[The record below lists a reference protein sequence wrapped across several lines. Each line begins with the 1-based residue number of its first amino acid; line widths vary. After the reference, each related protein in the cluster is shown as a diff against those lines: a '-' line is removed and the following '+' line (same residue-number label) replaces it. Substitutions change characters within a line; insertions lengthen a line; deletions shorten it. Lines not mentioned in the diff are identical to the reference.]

1 MINNAKPR
9 RATQTAIIAP
19 SQAIAF
25 PPTTTTHRE
34 HAQQQIG
41 THAPPTEH
49 EEIPEICPKRNGKKK
64 CAASRTRGT
73 EPPLLILV
81 KRGAIGEEW
90 AAGGPWGWPE
100 SHLMAPAPLPRWLEP
115 GRRSKRRALVFWLAA
130 ALFFFPTSILLAFC
144 CAACVSPAAYH
155 GVVWGRRVSL
165 IYVGAGDAGGAT
177 CAATAGELPVSAALR
192 KRGTELIMDRCS
204 GGVPQM

>member
-1 MINNAKPR
+1 VINNAKPR

-100 SHLMAPAPLPRWLEP
+100 SHLMAPAPLPRWLEWNP
-115 GRRSKRRALVFWLAA
+115 EEA
-130 ALFFFPTSILLAFC
+130 
-144 CAACVSPAAYH
+144 
-155 GVVWGRRVSL
+155 
-165 IYVGAGDAGGAT
+165 
-177 CAATAGELPVSAALR
+177 SAALWFFGWLR
-192 KRGTELIMDRCS
+192 LFFLS
-204 GGVPQM
+204 Y

>member
-64 CAASRTRGT
+64 MRREPYERNRTPTADPSEARGNRGRMGSRRPLGVAGIAPDGARAAPEVAGTRKKKQAPRFGF
-73 EPPLLILV
+73 LV
-81 KRGAIGEEW
+81 GCG
-90 AAGGPWGWPE
+90 
-100 SHLMAPAPLPRWLEP
+100 S
-115 GRRSKRRALVFWLAA
+115 
-130 ALFFFPTSILLAFC
+130 FFFPTSILLAFC
-144 CAACVSPAAYH
+144 CAACVSPAAIPRGRVGKEGQPYIR
-155 GVVWGRRVSL
+155 GSGRRWWGHLRSDR
-165 IYVGAGDAGGAT
+165 GA
-177 CAATAGELPVSAALR
+177 S
-192 KRGTELIMDRCS
+192 S
-204 GGVPQM
+204 W